1 MAMSATETVVDAPE
15 IGLRELKK
23 QMTHDAIAQ
32 AAFRLTLEKGL
43 DHVTIEEIA
52 REAIVSPRTF
62 SNYFS
67 SKEEAVISAGSE
79 DPEEFLPAFREE
91 VEQAPPLRALCAV
104 LSAFFA
110 GRTEQQLDHT
120 RQVLGLVE
128 SYPSLLQCQV
138 ARFAQIEA
146 ELRDA
151 VAERTGTDV
160 ATDMYP
166 WLVAAAGMASL
177 QAALRLWAPSGRGA
191 DHLVELIQEAFNQ
204 VSAGL
209 PVPGR

>member
-1 MAMSATETVVDAPE
+1 MSATETAVDAPE

-67 SKEEAVISAGSE
+67 SKEEAVVSAGSE
-79 DPEEFLPAFREE
+79 DPQEFLPAFREAL
-91 VEQAPPLRALCAV
+91 EQAPPLQALCKV
-104 LSAFFA
+104 LSDFYASR
-110 GRTEQQLDHT
+110 GEDQLDRT
-120 RQVLGLVE
+120 LQLLGLVE
-128 SYPSLLQCQV
+128 RYPSLLQGHV
-138 ARFAQIEA
+138 ARFEAIEA
-146 ELRDA
+146 ELREA
-151 VAERTGTDV
+151 VAKHTGTD
-160 ATDMYP
+160 AETDMYP
-166 WLVAAAGMASL
+166 WLMAAAGMASL
-177 QAALRLWAPSGRGA
+177 RAAQRLWAPSSQGA
-191 DHLVELIQEAFNQ
+191 DHLVELLQDAFNQ
-204 VSAGL
+204 FSAGL

>member
-1 MAMSATETVVDAPE
+1 MAMSATETPVDAPE

-67 SKEEAVISAGSE
+67 SKEEAVVSAGSE
-79 DPEEFLPAFREE
+79 DPQEFLPAFHEALE
-91 VEQAPPLRALCAV
+91 HAPPLKALCQV
-104 LSAFFA
+104 LSDFY
-110 GRTEQQLDHT
+110 GSRTQEQLD
-120 RQVLGLVE
+120 RSVQLLSLVE
-128 SYPSLLQCQV
+128 RYPSLLQCHV
-138 ARFAQIEA
+138 ARFAAIEA
-146 ELRDA
+146 ELREA
-151 VAERTGTDV
+151 VAKDTGTD
-160 ATDMYP
+160 AEADMYP
-166 WLVAAAGMASL
+166 WLMAAAGMASL

-191 DHLVELIQEAFNQ
+191 DHLVHLLQDAFNQ
-204 VSAGL
+204 FSAGL
-209 PVPGR
+209 PVPTR